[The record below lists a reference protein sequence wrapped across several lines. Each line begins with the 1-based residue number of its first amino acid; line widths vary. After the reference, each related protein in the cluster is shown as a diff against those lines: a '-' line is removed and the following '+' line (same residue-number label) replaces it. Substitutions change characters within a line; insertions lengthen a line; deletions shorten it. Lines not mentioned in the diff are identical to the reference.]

1 MRATDAAGNTDP
13 TPASQTWTIGSHHSA
28 GRDGHPPDGEL
39 GGQHTAASTLTIPKP
54 AGVTA
59 GDVLVS
65 CAAPLS
71 GGSGRR
77 RRTRGLDPARPQSP
91 TGNPKVYGYYKV
103 ASGTETASYAWKTS
117 STISS
122 GAIARYS
129 GASGLDTS
137 SSSTA
142 SGAAATSGTVPAV
155 TTQTANAMVVG
166 CMGVNSGSATLAPPS
181 GMTEA
186 VETTGGRKLDL
197 ADDVQATAGTSGAK
211 QWSFSASR
219 EWAGWLV
226 ALRPI

>member
-1 MRATDAAGNTDP
+1 
-13 TPASQTWTIGSHHSA
+13 
-28 GRDGHPPDGEL
+28 
-39 GGQHTAASTLTIPKP
+39 
-54 AGVTA
+54 
-59 GDVLVS
+59 VS
-65 CAAPLS
+65 LS
-71 GGSGRR
+71 GGSVSAG
-77 RRTRGLDPARPQSP
+77 GAP
-91 TGNPKVYGYYKV
+91 TGWTQLAAVTGVANPKVYGYYKV